1 MKKVDFSKIEIVLV
15 DGTKMNADF
24 QHGKDGIG
32 NQLYMTGRDI
42 EACELGKRIYFA
54 EGEIELSDKEI
65 QTITQAVAGWSYV
78 ARTAIIDAMK
88 DK

>member
-1 MKKVDFSKIEIVLV
+1 MKKVDFSKIEMVLI
-15 DGTKMNADF
+15 DGTKKKTDF
-24 QHGKDGIG
+24 QHGLNGLG
-32 NQLYMTGRDI
+32 NQLYMFGQNI

-54 EGEIELSDKEI
+54 KGEMELSEKEI

-88 DK
+88 EK

>member
-1 MKKVDFSKIEIVLV
+1 MKKVDFSKIEIVLI
-15 DGTKMNADF
+15 DGTKIKTDF

-42 EACELGKRIYFA
+42 EACELGKKIYFA
-54 EGEIELSDKEI
+54 EGEVELSDKEVQI
-65 QTITQAVAGWSYV
+65 VTQYVAGWSYV
-78 ARTAIIDAMK
+78 ARTAIIEAMK